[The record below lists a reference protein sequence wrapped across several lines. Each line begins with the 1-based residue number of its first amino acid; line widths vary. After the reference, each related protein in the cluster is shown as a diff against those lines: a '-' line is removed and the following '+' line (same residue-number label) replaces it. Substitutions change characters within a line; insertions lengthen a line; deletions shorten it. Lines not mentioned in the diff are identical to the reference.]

1 MPRNWFRTGLVA
13 AVVSG
18 LSLLQAQDALPLEG
32 GSRITSLSVTGTAQ
46 LKNGEL
52 RKGLVEFKDG
62 ALLIRPA
69 GEEARAILLEEAVRF
84 DLKVEPVG
92 KDNPD
97 PLRRG
102 ALPSPWRSKDIGR
115 VVVPGRTRWQD
126 DQFVVFSSPCV
137 EDERFDAFHLVYMP
151 IKGDGEIVARV
162 VSLDNDDEESY
173 AGIVMCDG
181 LTPENRKAVLGIHPH
196 GEGGLSFRRWGYQ
209 GGSSTGEDIPS
220 LKLPYWVKL
229 VREKYDVTAYYSPDG
244 RRWRFLKVSEGKM
257 RDELVY
263 VGLAVRVAKFKRLSE
278 TVIDHVS
285 VNGVGSTEA
294 EPMLPSVVLRSG
306 SRLASNLATADRS
319 AFHLSG
325 RWEGTVLT
333 VPQVARIEFYHPLPA
348 DLQEL
353 VQGERRGLLLR
364 SGDFSEGRFDSLAGG
379 SLKLGSVLL
388 GMNEHSILDEVDAL
402 VLRKVVE
409 APASYRVETQA
420 GSVLLAQKAAI
431 IGSELV
437 VEVAGLGEARIGVAE
452 VKSLQRK

>member
-1 MPRNWFRTGLVA
+1 MTRNWFRTGLVA
-13 AVVSG
+13 TVVSG

-32 GSRITSLSVTGTAQ
+32 GPRITSLAITGTAQ

-62 ALLIRPA
+62 ALVIRSA
-69 GEEARAILLEEAVRF
+69 GGEARAFTLEEANRF
-84 DLKVEPVG
+84 DFKVELVR
-92 KDNPD
+92 KENPD
-97 PLRRG
+97 TLLTG

-115 VVVPGRTRWQD
+115 VAVSGRTRWKD
-126 DQFVVFSSPCV
+126 DQFVVSSSPCV

-151 IKGDGEIVARV
+151 MKGDGEIVARV
-162 VSLDNDDEESY
+162 VSLDNNDEESY

-181 LTPENRKAVLGIHPH
+181 LTPENRKAVLGVHPH
-196 GEGGLSFRRWGYQ
+196 GEAGVSFRRWGYQ
-209 GGSSTGEDIPS
+209 GGSSTGEEIPS

-229 VREKYDVTAYYSPDG
+229 VREQYDVTAYYSPDG
-244 RRWRFLKVSEGKM
+244 RRWRFLKVSQGKM
-257 RDELVY
+257 RDELIY

-294 EPMLPSVVLRSG
+294 EPMLPSIVLRSG
-306 SRLASNLATADRS
+306 SRLASNLTKADRS

-333 VPQVARIEFYHPLPA
+333 VPQVARVEFFHPLPP
-348 DLQEL
+348 DLEKL

-364 SGDFSEGRFDSLAGG
+364 SGDFYEGRFDSMAGG
-379 SLKLGSVLL
+379 SLKLSSVLL
-388 GMNEHSILDEVDAL
+388 GMKEHSILDEADAL
-402 VLRKVVE
+402 VLRKIVE
-409 APASYRVETQA
+409 VPASFRVETHE

-431 IGSELV
+431 IGAELV
-437 VEVAGLGEARIGVAE
+437 VEVAGLGEARFGVAE